1 MKFVKVEGPEY
12 ICKRWRMYDWL
23 ISRSWKPDRIITD
36 VHKPHFVN
44 WIFKTSPEFNKDVEL
59 YFDMLS
65 KKHETKN

>member
-12 ICKRWRMYDWL
+12 ICTRWRMYDWL
-23 ISRSWKPDRIITD
+23 TSRGWKPDRIITD
-36 VHKPHFVN
+36 LKRSNFIN
-44 WIFKTSPEFNKDVEL
+44 WVYKTSPEFNKDVEL